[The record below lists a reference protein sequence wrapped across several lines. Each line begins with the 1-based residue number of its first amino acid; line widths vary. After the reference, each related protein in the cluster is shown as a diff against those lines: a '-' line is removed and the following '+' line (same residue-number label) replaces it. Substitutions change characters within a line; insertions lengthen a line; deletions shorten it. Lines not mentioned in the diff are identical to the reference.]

1 MCEYCKENYLNKN
14 MSTDKTCEITI
25 IDNDIEIDYEE
36 SFGYTSMYYRGTFHV
51 NFCPICGRKLG
62 GRINYENL

>member
-1 MCEYCKENYLNKN
+1 MCDYCKENYLNKN
-14 MSTDKTCEITI
+14 MSTDKTCEVTI

-36 SFGYTSMYYRGTFHV
+36 NFGYMSMYHKGTFHI

-62 GRINYENL
+62 GE